1 MKPLIRNQPAR
12 TDEDSE
18 QDKRKRTWPSLA
30 CPFTDS
36 AAIHRIW
43 ERKYGKN
50 AKHVKKATEREMDT
64 EEARQ
69 KAKAEKEIEHL
80 KKTGR
85 YVYGVESNLTKPA
98 EGKTQRTWT
107 AAVQSDTANDKMA
120 AMLAAESDAK
130 AKRQATSN
138 TIHPSWEARKKA
150 KEAQANLASAK
161 PAGKKIVFD

>member
-1 MKPLIRNQPAR
+1 MI
-12 TDEDSE
+12 
-18 QDKRKRTWPSLA
+18 
-30 CPFTDS
+30 C
-36 AAIHRIW
+36 RIW

-50 AKHVKKATEREMDT
+50 AKHVLKANEREQGT

-69 KAKAEKEIEHL
+69 KAKAEKEIEYL

-98 EGKTQRTWT
+98 EGKPARTWM
-107 AAVQSDTANDKMA
+107 AGAQSEGASEKMA
-120 AMLAAESDAK
+120 AMLAAEAEAK
-130 AKRQATSN
+130 AKKKPVSN
-138 TIHPSWEARKKA
+138 ALHPSWEARKKA